1 MQSAAQLRV
10 TFQPANQILPL
21 GAVPGYS
28 RIRDLD
34 GIRAFLSLHQE
45 DREPLITP
53 EASVQQNGIRTTG
66 EEFEL
71 SEYSRYYKH
80 LNRDS
85 ETTY

>member
-1 MQSAAQLRV
+1 LAR
-10 TFQPANQILPL
+10 ILLP
-21 GAVPGYS
+21 GAIPGYS

-34 GIRAFLSLHQE
+34 GIQAFLSLHQE

-53 EASVQQNGIRTTG
+53 EASVQQNGIRRTG